1 MEIENYPNYLIYRD
15 GRVYTKKHDKF
26 LKPGT
31 FYTGYYYVN
40 LCRDGKPKPHTI
52 HRLIAMHYIPN
63 PQNKEQVDH
72 KNRNRQDN
80 RIENLRWTT
89 RSENNHNKIMLDT
102 NKSGHKNISYSKE
115 RKKWVFN
122 KTINKKQYMKRFNTK
137 TDALCY
143 KYIFLLKYPTFRT
156 Y

>member
-89 RSENNHNKIMLDT
+89 ISENISLKISNL
-102 NKSGHKNISYSKE
+102 SGVLVHQFYFPSIQSAVFGCYAYIIYYSSSIPTYSC
-115 RKKWVFN
+115 R
-122 KTINKKQYMKRFNTK
+122 
-137 TDALCY
+137 
-143 KYIFLLKYPTFRT
+143 LLNR
-156 Y
+156 